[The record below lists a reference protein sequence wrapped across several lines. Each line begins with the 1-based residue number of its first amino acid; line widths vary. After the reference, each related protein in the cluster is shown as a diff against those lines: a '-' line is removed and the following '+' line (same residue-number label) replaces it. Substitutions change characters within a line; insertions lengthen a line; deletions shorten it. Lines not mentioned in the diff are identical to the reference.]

1 MTCSIGSE
9 LLNMIDAARAF
20 VEYSFPACDAAF
32 VAGSAVRGEATTTS
46 DLDIVI
52 VTRDVKAPYRE
63 SLSAF
68 GWPIEVFVNTHESY
82 HEFFARDIQRR
93 RPSLPRMC
101 AEGMI
106 LKDRDQ
112 LAQRIKN
119 EARQLLE
126 QGPAPLSAAEITQ
139 LRYQLTDALDDFVG
153 SERRG
158 ESYFIANEVA
168 VLASELV
175 LSYHRQWIGKGKWV
189 LRALQAFDPQ
199 QAELLTVALET
210 FYQQGTKEDLI
221 SFAQDALAL
230 VGGRL
235 FEGYSTLH

>member
-1 MTCSIGSE
+1 MKV
-9 LLNMIDAARAF
+9 IDAACAF

-32 VAGSAVRGEATTTS
+32 VGGSAVRGEATTTS

-82 HEFFARDIQRR
+82 REFFARDIQRR

-139 LRYQLTDALDDFVG
+139 LRYQLTGALDDFVG
-153 SERRG
+153 SERPG

-189 LRALQAFDPQ
+189 LRALQAFDSQ

-210 FYQQGTKEDLI
+210 FYQQGAKEGLI

-235 FEGYSTLH
+235 FEGYSAGKHSTQTESQ